1 MMFKKMLPHLCI
13 DLSVIFLVLWVID
26 RFNSAM
32 HMLGRD
38 TFKIPFVIFLVLVIA
53 ESVLLIIEQRREN
66 HHDPK

>member
-1 MMFKKMLPHLCI
+1 MFKKMLPHICI
-13 DLSVIFLVLWVID
+13 DMAVIFLVLWVID

-53 ESVLLIIEQRREN
+53 ESILLIKYQRRRH
-66 HHDPK
+66 HHDSK